1 MASPAVTATTTIRP
15 NEPAITA
22 LVTALVSCPPG
33 PARFVPPAWAA
44 PVDGVVRGW
53 PALVWPALV
62 WPALVWPALVWPA
75 LGWLLPGRA
84 GLAAGATAGSPGRS
98 AVTARTGS
106 ITPWPEPGPVEPRAV
121 ASIRATTWAGFSRG

>member
-33 PARFVPPAWAA
+33 PVRLVPPGWAA
-44 PVDGVVRGW
+44 LAAGVVPPG
-53 PALVWPALV
+53 PALDWP
-62 WPALVWPALVWPA
+62 
-75 LGWLLPGRA
+75 
-84 GLAAGATAGSPGRS
+84 GLAAGVAAGSPGRS

-121 ASIRATTWAGFSRG
+121 ASSRATTWAGFSRGWAARTSATTPET

>member
-22 LVTALVSCPPG
+22 LVTALVSCPRG
-33 PARFVPPAWAA
+33 PARLVPPAWAA
-44 PVDGVVRGW
+44 PVAGLV
-53 PALVWPALV
+53 PA
-62 WPALVWPALVWPA
+62 WPA
-75 LGWLLPGRA
+75 LGWLLPGWA

-121 ASIRATTWAGFSRG
+121 ASIRATTWAGFSRGWAARTSATTPET

>member
-22 LVTALVSCPPG
+22 LVTALVSCPPA
-33 PARFVPPAWAA
+33 PARLVPAAGVVPPG
-44 PVDGVVRGW
+44 PVPGW
-53 PALVWPALV
+53 PAPDWLV
-62 WPALVWPALVWPA
+62 
-75 LGWLLPGRA
+75 LGWP

-121 ASIRATTWAGFSRG
+121 ASIRATTWAGFSRGWAARTSATTPET

>member
-33 PARFVPPAWAA
+33 PARFVPPGWA
-44 PVDGVVRGW
+44 V
-53 PALVWPALV
+53 LVAGAVP
-62 WPALVWPALVWPA
+62 PGP
-75 LGWLLPGRA
+75 GWLAPA
-84 GLAAGATAGSPGRS
+84 WPGLAAGAAAGSPGRT

-106 ITPWPEPGPVEPRAV
+106 TRPWPVPGPVEPRAV
-121 ASIRATTWAGFSRG
+121 ASIRATTCAGFSRGWVARTSATTPET

>member
-44 PVDGVVRGW
+44 PVAGLVPDWLVPGWLVPGWLVPGW
-53 PALVWPALV
+53 P
-62 WPALVWPALVWPA
+62 
-75 LGWLLPGRA
+75 

-121 ASIRATTWAGFSRG
+121 ASIRATTWAGFSRGWAARTSATTPET

>member
-44 PVDGVVRGW
+44 PVDGVVPG
-53 PALVWPALV
+53 
-62 WPALVWPALVWPA
+62 WPALVWPA